1 MHACGND
8 VGYFR
13 DALGVTL
20 VSLSKPPSMSAW
32 SLELSAIVFR
42 LCTCMRE
49 RINTLEEER
58 NV

>member
-20 VSLSKPPSMSAW
+20 VFLLKPPSMSAW
-32 SLELSAIVFR
+32 SLELSAIMLR
-42 LCTCMRE
+42 LCACMRDY
-49 RINTLEEER
+49 IDTLEEER